1 MFPRGARFPPA
12 KGVID
17 CAQISVVF
25 RLTAVAVSDV
35 PGPNSY
41 NANPGPSLRPS
52 VVAYHTQCPISDSQL
67 DSYKHGAFLEKAD
80 RFTETKPSDVPGK
93 PQRSFRPP
101 YLIFTDAL
109 EGPGSYPQSNDHGTV
124 SKQPA
129 KRVVSATG
137 ERYTAL
143 RRQLEELEHMY
154 AESRKTVR
162 ASFKSCYTS
171 TF

>member
-12 KGVID
+12 KGMIN
-17 CAQISVVF
+17 CAQISVVS

-41 NANPGPSLRPS
+41 NANPGPSPRSS

-80 RFTETKPSDVPGK
+80 RFTEAKPSDVPGE
-93 PQRSFRPP
+93 PQCSFRPP
-101 YLIFTDAL
+101 YLIFTDTQ
-109 EGPGSYPQSNDHGTV
+109 GPGSYSQSNDHGAV

-143 RRQLEELEHMY
+143 QHQLEELEHMY
-154 AESRKTVR
+154 AESRKAVC
-162 ASFKSCYTS
+162 ASFKSCHTS